1 MSNYL
6 CGSSTFNVLS
16 LSLRGL
22 SATFKLLSF
31 TSLALSNYLCVSS
44 IFNVLS
50 LSLRALSATFKL
62 LSFTSLAL
70 SNYLCV
76 SSTFN
81 LLSLSLPGLSA
92 TFKLL
97 SFTSLALSKT
107 YAFPPLLNF
116 YPSLCALYPLLLN
129 FYPSL
134 LTRYPTT
141 YAFPPFLTFYPP
153 TSRAIHLYPPKTANT
168 YSIIQYFL
176 CLFIPS
182 AFRGSCCNNL
192 YARFGELM
200 AKNSQKLLFVS
211 FVPTNN
217 R

>member
-62 LSFTSLAL
+62 LSFTSHAL

-97 SFTSLALSKT
+97 SLTSHTLS
-107 YAFPPLLNF
+107 NN
-116 YPSLCALYPLLLN
+116 LCVSSIFNVL
-129 FYPSL
+129 S
-134 LTRYPTT
+134 
-141 YAFPPFLTFYPP
+141 P

-192 YARFGELM
+192 YARFGESM